1 MKHTIILLGLA
12 FALWLS
18 GCSTTTEVPTN
29 QEVVSTISISGTGNA
44 SAVPDVVDIQL
55 GVDIVDP
62 DPVEAVNQNTIKMNA
77 IMVVLET
84 LNIPASDTQ
93 TVYYSMWVEDVY
105 DQDGQL
111 TGEKR
116 YHVTNQVNV
125 RLRDLTQIGT
135 LIEKVTDAGATSIF
149 GITFGIA
156 DTTELEQA
164 ALDNAIDTAQEKA
177 QRIADKL
184 GVSLGE
190 IVSVNEGG
198 YYSPT
203 PFLGDKGGL
212 GGGGG
217 AVPISQGQFS
227 LTASVQVV
235 YELLYPSQHFSSTL
249 SK

>member
-1 MKHTIILLGLA
+1 MKNKIILLGL
-12 FALWLS
+12 FLALLLS
-18 GCSTTTEVPTN
+18 SCSTTEEPAN
-29 QEVVSTISISGTGNA
+29 QSVVSTISVSGTGNA
-44 SAVPDVVDIQL
+44 STVPDVVDIQL

-77 IMVVLET
+77 VMAVLET

-135 LIEKVTDAGATSIF
+135 LIEKVTDAGANSIF

-164 ALDNAIDTAQEKA
+164 ALDNAIGNAQEKA
-177 QRIADKL
+177 QRIAAKM

-190 IVSVNEGG
+190 IVNVNEGG
-198 YYSPT
+198 YNSPT

-235 YELLYPSQHFSSTL
+235 YELLPPSQDFSSTS